1 MGGVADTSGPEPEP
15 GPEPERDREP
25 QPDRWPE
32 RDRDPEPDPD
42 VLASGREGP
51 GAYELWSAL
60 PIRLRRTLR
69 RTVLTG
75 VCLAVLAGGAYAIS
89 ALPEPASEAHPRPSP
104 SPTVKRLAYPAQTA
118 RITFSELRIDE
129 AEQRTFTIELRA
141 SATSALTVLGVSQG
155 YEAVDLRLAHR
166 PPITVGPDSP
176 RALTLHARIT
186 NCDGVPFH
194 ARSPFLDVTLRNDRA
209 RQKLSVIPGERYTR
223 SLTHAFR
230 TLCGRS
236 RTATAANP

>member
-1 MGGVADTSGPEPEP
+1 MEGAADTSGPEPEH
-15 GPEPERDREP
+15 GPDREHQPDREPERD
-25 QPDRWPE
+25 PE
-32 RDRDPEPDPD
+32 HERNPD
-42 VLASGREGP
+42 VLVSGRERP

-60 PIRLRRTLR
+60 PARMR
-69 RTVLTG
+69 RTVVAG
-75 VCLAVLAGGAYAIS
+75 ACLAVLAGGAYAIS
-89 ALPEPASEAHPRPSP
+89 ALPEPAPEAHPRPSP
-104 SPTVKRLAYPAQTA
+104 SPSVKRLAYPAQTA
-118 RITFSELRIDE
+118 RITFSELRIGE

-141 SATSALTVLGVSQG
+141 SATSPLTVLGVSQG
-155 YEAVDLRLAHR
+155 YEAVDLRLAQR

-176 RALTLHARIT
+176 RALTLRARVT

-236 RTATAANP
+236 DAASAANP